1 MGGNLRYRKAGRV
14 HTGQRQSLGDEGA
27 LRMATA
33 EIRHHVSTASSLA
46 PREAA
51 LHSTPLRDLS
61 SAPRERP
68 AVTDSF
74 NTILLQS
81 EF

>member
-1 MGGNLRYRKAGRV
+1 
-14 HTGQRQSLGDEGA
+14 
-27 LRMATA
+27 MATA